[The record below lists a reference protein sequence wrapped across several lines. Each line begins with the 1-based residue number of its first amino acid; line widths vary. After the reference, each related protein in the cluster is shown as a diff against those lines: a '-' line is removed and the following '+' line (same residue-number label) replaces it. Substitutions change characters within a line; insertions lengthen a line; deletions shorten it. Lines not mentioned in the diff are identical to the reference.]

1 MMQKKFEEA
10 KAAFEKSS
18 SLAITAGRE
27 NKTVGKMVRECDI
40 QISQVKREE
49 KAIYQKMFK

>member
-40 QISQVKREE
+40 QISQGKREE